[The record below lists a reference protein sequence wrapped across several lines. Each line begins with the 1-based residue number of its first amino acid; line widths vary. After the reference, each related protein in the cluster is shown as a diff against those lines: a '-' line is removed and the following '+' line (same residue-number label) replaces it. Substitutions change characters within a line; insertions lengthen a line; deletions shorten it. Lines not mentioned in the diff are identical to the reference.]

1 MTTLQR
7 YRAAV
12 LPATIALLLGAC
24 ASSQTP
30 PVANPERI
38 GRAQDLYELAP
49 AYQAGTYRHM
59 DELFYTRTV
68 HRGPQV
74 HPLPARS
81 EVAVHYNAGGQRLG
95 VDAFMQ
101 RNQVSGLLILKDG
114 KVALERYAM
123 GNDAS
128 TRWTSF
134 SVVKSISS
142 TLVGAA
148 VQQGRIASVNDPVTR
163 YLPQL
168 KGGAYDG
175 VSVEQVLQM
184 SSGVAWD
191 ETYRDPH
198 SDRRRMFELQLAN
211 DPGALLKQMSG
222 LKKAQAPGTTFNY
235 STGESHLQSELVR
248 AATGM
253 TASDY
258 LSERIWARLGMERDA
273 FWQLDSRAGQEIG
286 SSGLSATLRDYGRFG
301 KFILDDGVID
311 GERIL
316 PAGWLQRATRAT
328 PGSHLEPGK
337 LYDGEYALGYGYQW
351 WLFPAGAAALPN
363 HDGGAFEA
371 QGIFGQFL
379 YINPREKV
387 VAVVWSTWP
396 KPEMDERER
405 ETYAFIGAAIDAL
418 NQQ

>member
-1 MTTLQR
+1 MST
-7 YRAAV
+7 RAACRNALV
-12 LPATIALLLGAC
+12 LPAIALLLGAC
-24 ASSQTP
+24 ASSPTP
-30 PVANPERI
+30 PAEKPERI
-38 GRAQDLYELAP
+38 GRAQDLYELRP
-49 AYQAGTYRHM
+49 AYQPGTYRHM
-59 DELFYTRTV
+59 DELFFTRTV
-68 HRGPQV
+68 PRGPKV
-74 HPLPARS
+74 YPLPART
-81 EVAVHYNAGGQRLG
+81 EVPVQYSVDGQSLG
-95 VDAFMQ
+95 VEEFMR
-101 RNQVSGLLILKDG
+101 RNQVGGVLIIKDG
-114 KVALERYAM
+114 KVALEKYAM

-142 TLVGAA
+142 TLIGAA
-148 VQQGRIASVNDPVTR
+148 VQQGSIASVKDPLTR

-175 VSVEQVLQM
+175 VSVEQMLQM
-184 SSGVAWD
+184 SSGAAWD
-191 ETYRDPH
+191 ETYRDPQ

-211 DPGALLKQMSG
+211 NPGALLKQMSG
-222 LKKAQAPGTTFNY
+222 LKKAHAPGTTFAY

-253 TASDY
+253 TTSDY

-301 KFILDDGVID
+301 QFILNDGVID

-316 PAGWLQRATRAT
+316 PEGWLASATRAT

-351 WLFPAGAAALPN
+351 WLFPTGAAALPE

-379 YINPREKV
+379 YINPKEKV
-387 VAVVWSTWP
+387 VAVIWSTWP
-396 KPEMDERER
+396 KPEMDEREM
-405 ETYAFIGAAIDAL
+405 ETYAFIGAAVKAL
-418 NQQ
+418 R

>member
-1 MTTLQR
+1 MSIGIPCRNAPFLS
-7 YRAAV
+7 A
-12 LPATIALLLGAC
+12 IALLLSAC
-24 ASSQTP
+24 TSSQTP
-30 PVANPERI
+30 PADKPELI
-38 GRAQDLYELAP
+38 GRAQDLYELP
-49 AYQAGTYRHM
+49 QAYQPGTYRHM
-59 DELFYTRTV
+59 DDLFFTRAV
-68 HRGPQV
+68 PRGPQV
-74 HPLPARS
+74 YPLPAQA
-81 EVAVHYNAGGQRLG
+81 EVPVQYSIDGQSL
-95 VDAFMQ
+95 DTAAFMR
-101 RNQVSGLLILKDG
+101 RNQVSGVLILKDG
-114 KVALERYAM
+114 KVALEKYAM

-148 VQQGRIASVNDPVTR
+148 VQQGKIASVKDPLTR

-175 VSVEQVLQM
+175 VSVEQMLQM
-184 SSGVAWD
+184 SSGAAWD
-191 ETYRDPH
+191 ETYRDPK

-211 DPGALLKQMSG
+211 NPGALLKQMSA
-222 LKKAQAPGTTFNY
+222 LKKAHTPGTTFAY

-253 TASDY
+253 TSADY

-286 SSGLSATLRDYGRFG
+286 SSGLSATLRDYARFG
-301 KFILDDGVID
+301 QFILNDGVIN

-316 PAGWLQRATRAT
+316 PANWLASATRAV

-351 WLFPAGAAALPN
+351 WLFPTGAAALPE
-363 HDGGAFEA
+363 HTGGAFEA

-379 YINPREKV
+379 YINPKEKV
-387 VAVVWSTWP
+387 VAVIWSTWP
-396 KPEMDERER
+396 KPEMDEREM
-405 ETYAFIGAAIDAL
+405 ETYAFIGAAIKAL
-418 NQQ
+418 R

>member
-1 MTTLQR
+1 MTTVQYCRSAL
-7 YRAAV
+7 
-12 LPATIALLLGAC
+12 LPAAIALLLGAC
-24 ASSQTP
+24 ASSPTP
-30 PVANPERI
+30 PADKPERI
-38 GRAQDLYELAP
+38 GRAQDLYELP
-49 AYQAGTYRHM
+49 QAYQAGTYRHM
-59 DELFYTRTV
+59 DELFFTRTV
-68 HRGPQV
+68 PRGPQV
-74 HPLPARS
+74 HPLPRRT
-81 EVAVHYNAGGQRLG
+81 EVAVQYQADGQRLG
-95 VDAFMQ
+95 VEAFMQ

-123 GNDAS
+123 GNDAN

-148 VQQGRIASVNDPVTR
+148 VQQGRIASVNDPITR

-191 ETYRDPH
+191 ETYRDPN

-211 DPGALLKQMSG
+211 NPGALLKQMSG
-222 LKKAQAPGTTFNY
+222 LTKAQAPGTTFNY
-235 STGESHLQSELVR
+235 STGESHLQSELLR

-301 KFILDDGVID
+301 QFVLDDGVID

-316 PAGWLQRATRAT
+316 PAGWLQRATRAA
-328 PGSHLEPGK
+328 PGSHLAPGK

-351 WLFPAGAAALPN
+351 WLFPAGNAALPS
-363 HDGGAFEA
+363 HDDGAFEA

-379 YINPREKV
+379 YVNPKEKV

-396 KPEMDERER
+396 KPEMDKREM
-405 ETYAFIGAAIDAL
+405 ETYAFIGAAVDAL
-418 NQQ
+418 R

>member
-1 MTTLQR
+1 MTTVQYCR
-7 YRAAV
+7 SAI
-12 LPATIALLLGAC
+12 LPTAIALLLSAC
-24 ASSQTP
+24 TSSQTP
-30 PVANPERI
+30 PAEKPERI
-38 GRAQDLYELAP
+38 GRAQDFYELP
-49 AYQAGTYRHM
+49 QAYQAGTYRHM
-59 DELFYTRTV
+59 DELFFTRTV

-74 HPLPARS
+74 SPLPTRS
-81 EVAVHYNAGGQRLG
+81 EVAVQYEVDGQRLD
-95 VDAFMQ
+95 VDAFMK
-101 RNQVSGLLILKDG
+101 RNQVSGLLIIKDG
-114 KVALERYAM
+114 KVALEKYAM
-123 GNDAS
+123 GNDAN

-148 VQQGRIASVNDPVTR
+148 VQQGKIASVNDPLTR

-184 SSGVAWD
+184 SSGVSWD
-191 ETYRDPH
+191 ETYRDPK

-211 DPGALLKQMSG
+211 NPGALLKQMAN
-222 LKKAQAPGTTFNY
+222 LKPAHKPGTAFNY
-235 STGESHLQSELVR
+235 STGESHLQSELIH

-301 KFILDDGVID
+301 QFILDDGVIN

-351 WLFPAGAAALPN
+351 WLFPTGAAALPN
-363 HDGGAFEA
+363 HDGGVFEA

-379 YINPREKV
+379 YINPAEKV
-387 VAVVWSTWP
+387 IAVVWSTWP
-396 KPEMDERER
+396 KPEMDEREM
-405 ETYAFIGAAIDAL
+405 ETYAFIGAAVNAL
-418 NQQ
+418 R

>member
-12 LPATIALLLGAC
+12 LPAIIALLLGAC

-30 PVANPERI
+30 PVATPERI

-68 HRGPQV
+68 HRGPRV
-74 HPLPARS
+74 HALPARS

-163 YLPQL
+163 YLPLL

-301 KFILDDGVID
+301 QFILDDGVID

>member
-1 MTTLQR
+1 MNIASA
-7 YRAAV
+7 YRHAPL
-12 LPATIALLLGAC
+12 LPAIALLLGAC
-24 ASSQTP
+24 SGSPAPPGGQT
-30 PVANPERI
+30 ELI
-38 GRAQDLYELAP
+38 GRAQDLYELP
-49 AYQAGTYRHM
+49 QAYQPGTYRHM
-59 DELFYTRTV
+59 DQLFFTRTV
-68 HRGPQV
+68 PRGPQV
-74 HPLPARS
+74 YPLPARG
-81 EVAVHYNAGGQRLG
+81 EVPVQYSVGGQSL
-95 VDAFMQ
+95 DTAAFMR

-114 KVALERYAM
+114 KVALEKYAM

-142 TLVGAA
+142 TLIGAA
-148 VQQGRIASVNDPVTR
+148 VQQGRIASVKDPLTR

-175 VSVEQVLQM
+175 VSVEQMLQM
-184 SSGVAWD
+184 SSGAAWD
-191 ETYRDPH
+191 ETYRDPQ

-211 DPGALLKQMSG
+211 NPGALLRQLSALG
-222 LKKAQAPGTTFNY
+222 KAHAPGTVFNY

-301 KFILDDGVID
+301 QFILDDGVIA

-316 PAGWLQRATRAT
+316 PSGWLASATRAA

-337 LYDGEYALGYGYQW
+337 LYDGDYALGYGYQW
-351 WLFPAGAAALPN
+351 WLFPTGAAALPE
-363 HDGGAFEA
+363 HGGGAFEA

-396 KPEMDERER
+396 KPEMDAREM
-405 ETYAFIGAAIDAL
+405 ETYAFIAAAL
-418 NQQ
+418 RALR

>member
-1 MTTLQR
+1 MSTRVSCRNALF
-7 YRAAV
+7 
-12 LPATIALLLGAC
+12 LPAIALLLTAC
-24 ASSQTP
+24 ANSPTP
-30 PVANPERI
+30 PADKPERI
-38 GRAQDLYELAP
+38 GRAQDLYELPP
-49 AYQAGTYRHM
+49 AYQPGTYRHM
-59 DELFYTRTV
+59 DELFFTRTV
-68 HRGPQV
+68 PRGAQV
-74 HPLPARS
+74 YPLPARA
-81 EVAVHYNAGGQRLG
+81 EVPVQYSVDGQSLG
-95 VDAFMQ
+95 TEAFMR
-101 RNQVSGLLILKDG
+101 RNQVGGLLIIKDG
-114 KVALERYAM
+114 KIALEKYAM

-148 VQQGRIASVNDPVTR
+148 VQQGRIASVKDPLTR

-184 SSGVAWD
+184 SSGAAWD
-191 ETYRDPH
+191 ETYRDPQ

-211 DPGALLKQMSG
+211 NPGTLLKQMSS
-222 LKKAQAPGTTFNY
+222 LKKAHAPGTVFTY
-235 STGESHLQSELVR
+235 STGESHLQSELIH

-253 TASDY
+253 TTSDY
-258 LSERIWARLGMERDA
+258 LSERVWARLGMERDA

-301 KFILDDGVID
+301 QFILNDGVID

-316 PAGWLQRATRAT
+316 PAGWLASATRT
-328 PGSHLEPGK
+328 MPGSHLEPGK

-351 WLFPAGAAALPN
+351 WLFPTGAAALPG

-396 KPEMDERER
+396 KPEMDEREM
-405 ETYAFIGAAIDAL
+405 ETYAFIGAAVKAL
-418 NQQ
+418 R

>member
-1 MTTLQR
+1 MST
-7 YRAAV
+7 RAACRNALV
-12 LPATIALLLGAC
+12 LPAIALLLGAC

-30 PVANPERI
+30 APDKPERI
-38 GRAQDLYELAP
+38 GRAQDLYELSP
-49 AYQAGTYRHM
+49 AYQPGTYRHM
-59 DELFYTRTV
+59 DELFFTRTV
-68 HRGPQV
+68 HRGPKV
-74 HPLPARS
+74 YPLPAGA
-81 EVAVHYNAGGQRLG
+81 EVPVQYSVDGQL
-95 VDAFMQ
+95 VDVEAFMR
-101 RNQVSGLLILKDG
+101 RNQVGGVLIIKDG
-114 KVALERYAM
+114 KIALEKYAM

-148 VQQGRIASVNDPVTR
+148 VQQGSIASVKDPLTR
-163 YLPQL
+163 YLPQI

-175 VSVEQVLQM
+175 VSVEQMLQM
-184 SSGVAWD
+184 SSGAAWD
-191 ETYRDPH
+191 ETYRDPK

-211 DPGALLKQMSG
+211 NPGALLKQMSG
-222 LKKAQAPGTTFNY
+222 LKRAHAPGTAFAY

-253 TASDY
+253 TTSDY

-301 KFILDDGVID
+301 QFILDDGVID

-316 PAGWLQRATRAT
+316 PAGWLASATRAT

-351 WLFPAGAAALPN
+351 WLFPTGAAALPE
-363 HDGGAFEA
+363 HGGGAFEA

-379 YINPREKV
+379 YINPKEKI

-396 KPEMDERER
+396 KPEMDEREM
-405 ETYAFIGAAIDAL
+405 ETYAFIGAAVKAL
-418 NQQ
+418 R